1 MNAITNLNLSIPG
14 QEPAPVQNNN
24 IVQAVVDDSAPAD
37 INDNTPPAVNNN
49 VLNPLLD
56 SRIKRLIIKE
66 AQKIDAKLILIIN
79 KNVDKKI
86 YKKISRLINSYCI
99 MESPKKNKVTTTLIL
114 SIGLKDSE
122 V

>member
-66 AQKIDAKLILIIN
+66 A
-79 KNVDKKI
+79 
-86 YKKISRLINSYCI
+86 
-99 MESPKKNKVTTTLIL
+99 
-114 SIGLKDSE
+114 
-122 V
+122 